1 MSRSP
6 RLRAAFIPP
15 GPLLG
20 GDSGRPPATPLSQV
34 LALTGHWSG
43 EPGLPSL
50 PAADHETTHPPLH
63 PAQLPPQAQL
73 ATLPLPPRRSSGLP
87 GGSVWEG
94 GWSPKLPL
102 TEPAGGPRTRVHWG
116 PGRVCTGVPDACAGG
131 PGATY
136 VPVHGG
142 KERVPLDL
150 LHAVA
155 AGACGGDKAASERQA
170 PSLRELWTR

>member
-1 MSRSP
+1 MCIGA
-6 RLRAAFIPP
+6 LDAC
-15 GPLLG
+15 
-20 GDSGRPPATPLSQV
+20 V
-34 LALTGHWSG
+34 L
-43 EPGLPSL
+43 
-50 PAADHETTHPPLH
+50 
-63 PAQLPPQAQL
+63 
-73 ATLPLPPRRSSGLP
+73 
-87 GGSVWEG
+87 
-94 GWSPKLPL
+94 
-102 TEPAGGPRTRVHWG
+102 GPRTVCIGAPDVCVGG
-116 PGRVCTGVPDACAGG
+116 PGRVCIGVPDACAGG